1 SHLELEIPDELP
13 DVVSD
18 PKALEAVLFG
28 MIDRLARSTP
38 AGSHIRA
45 QLVSAGELVKL
56 QFQVNTPEG
65 SDSPSSEL
73 KSPQAIGQLLVV
85 QPDTGAVS
93 LSLAVTQTLFRAL
106 GGYLTVRHRA
116 HRGEILNI
124 YLPRQ
129 L

>member
-1 SHLELEIPDELP
+1 
-13 DVVSD
+13 
-18 PKALEAVLFG
+18 
-28 MIDRLARSTP
+28 
-38 AGSHIRA
+38 
-45 QLVSAGELVKL
+45 VKL

-65 SDSPSSEL
+65 SDTSSLEL

-85 QPDTGAVS
+85 QPDTGAIS
-93 LSLAVTQTLFRAL
+93 LSLPVAQTLFRAL

-116 HRGEILNI
+116 RQGEILNI